1 MSNEEDLQ
9 DAAQTAEYPET
20 AYTDVKVTP
29 VKKQSPGRLSNGKGT
44 YAKGTFTCGPF
55 EGLPEDLPEV
65 GAHYNIVANGGG
77 VERLFMNWKCVRA
90 GRESEFKAK

>member
-1 MSNEEDLQ
+1 MSNAEDLQ
-9 DAAQTAEYPET
+9 DAVQAAEYPEA

-29 VKKQSPGRLSNGKGT
+29 VKNQSPGRLSNGKGA
-44 YAKGTFTCGPF
+44 YANRTFTCGPF

-65 GAHYNIVANGGG
+65 GAHYNIVATGGG
-77 VERLFMNWKCVRA
+77 VERLFMNWKCVRS